1 MLVSLVVRNLYKDI
15 EYARKKYSRI
25 NTELTES
32 AIILEYAYK
41 AYSKEINSFDKL
53 DTKAAAL
60 VGLIGIIIT
69 LAAGASKYLFLSKD
83 SIPLELIDFIIWF
96 LIRSSYLIF
105 LTILVFALLRF
116 INTLK
121 IRSIRTTASTKKVV
135 EHFRGLQNNDLR
147 GLQLIKL
154 LINNIAKVEKEL
166 RRSNRLK
173 ADDMAIG
180 VNYLLISVYIAIAG
194 FLFHIISFMLILK
207 GG

>member
-1 MLVSLVVRNLYKDI
+1 MP
-15 EYARKKYSRI
+15 EKKYSRI
-25 NTELTES
+25 NTEITES

-121 IRSIRTTASTKKVV
+121 IRSIRTTASIKKVV

>member
-1 MLVSLVVRNLYKDI
+1 MP
-15 EYARKKYSRI
+15 EKKCRRI

-32 AIILEYAYK
+32 EIILEYAYK

-121 IRSIRTTASTKKVV
+121 IRSIRTTASAKKVV

-147 GLQLIKL
+147 GPQLIKL
-154 LINNIAKVEKEL
+154 LIKNIAKVEKEL

-180 VNYLLISVYIAIAG
+180 VSYLLISVYIGIVG
-194 FLFHIISFMLILK
+194 FLFHIISLILI
-207 GG
+207 